1 MVLDIQKYWNIQE
14 VQSVIMIILSSVY
27 YIATDLHY
35 GTSEENL
42 LSFTKGIL
50 GISNSFPLL
59 WHLFCKNIYFPFR
72 FTCNTPLLFKAIVI
86 FLH

>member
-1 MVLDIQKYWNIQE
+1 
-14 VQSVIMIILSSVY
+14 MIILSSAY

-42 LSFTKGIL
+42 LSFTIL

-59 WHLFCKNIYFPFR
+59 WHLFCKDIYFPFR
-72 FTCNTPLLFKAIVI
+72 FTSDTHFLFKAIVI